1 MENIAFDKE
10 ALKQYLRQNGV
21 NQKELSRRIGRG
33 DNYISSLIYTG
44 KAPKCVWPV
53 ILREIGAPPSSFA
66 LAEKPKEAPKSSM
79 TGWNLTL
86 RCRPGAVNVTV
97 SFDDSEVAS
106 GWGRIKEE
114 TDLGLVQAISYA
126 AHMCYKKVEE
136 RTMME

>member
-53 ILREIGAPPSSFA
+53 ILREIGAPPLPLPWRRSRR
-66 LAEKPKEAPKSSM
+66 KRPRAP
-79 TGWNLTL
+79 
-86 RCRPGAVNVTV
+86 
-97 SFDDSEVAS
+97 
-106 GWGRIKEE
+106 
-114 TDLGLVQAISYA
+114 
-126 AHMCYKKVEE
+126 
-136 RTMME
+136 